1 MVRLPVD
8 LCGRHCHGCGLGLQ
22 ACHMIAIEESQQWR
36 LDGGKGQVQVGALA
50 HRPPLICGA
59 VTCGV
64 EVLVQQVEETIALQR

>member
-1 MVRLPVD
+1 
-8 LCGRHCHGCGLGLQ
+8 
-22 ACHMIAIEESQQWR
+22 MIVIEKSQQWR